1 MDVAGGILIC
11 KRDFFGPSLPA
22 ASREEP
28 LAFRVCPAKKA
39 EEKWNFLM
47 KEATEAAVSAAPQV
61 FMHFAPLR

>member
-11 KRDFFGPSLPA
+11 KRDFFWPLAAGRVEGG
-22 ASREEP
+22 ASRFP
-28 LAFRVCPAKKA
+28 RLPRKKA